1 MIHEF
6 LQWWGVQLARL
17 WPWHGVATSLPRRM
31 LVLIP
36 GDTGDPA
43 LTLKSENRG
52 VTRVLGRFTTDADSQ
67 QAFRRALRAVGNVP
81 LVLRLPPGAIL
92 DRQVTLPL
100 AAERDAEAALQH
112 DMDRL
117 TPFRAADIVWAAD
130 IVGRDRGRGLL
141 QLRLL
146 LVVRTSVAAILAMVA
161 AAGVTVAFIQSRAA
175 DGMEQRIALG
185 AGRHPAWRRQAIR
198 ISLFACVAL
207 MATLIVMPFLR
218 QERMLEVVNARIAH
232 AQPLAREASEIRQRL
247 TEAAA
252 SGDVIAATQ
261 LEFGSTLGV
270 WAALTEV
277 LPDDTFLV
285 GLTLR
290 RRQVVLRG
298 QSANAARLIALLA
311 ASKEIREP
319 SFAAPVTRA
328 AGDGQDQ
335 FTIAATVEQ

>member
-1 MIHEF
+1 MIQEF
-6 LQWWGVQLARL
+6 LQWWGTQLARL
-17 WPWHGVATSLPRRM
+17 WPWPTAATSLPRRM
-31 LVLIP
+31 LVLTP
-36 GDTGDPA
+36 GDMKDPA
-43 LTLKSENRG
+43 LILRAEHRG
-52 VTRVLGRFTTDADSQ
+52 VARVLGRFTPDADGQ
-67 QAFRRALRAVGNVP
+67 QAFRRALRAAGKAP

-92 DRQVTLPL
+92 ERNVTLPQ
-100 AAERDAEAALQH
+100 AAERDTEAALQH

-117 TPFRAADIVWAAD
+117 TPFRAADIVWTAD

-146 LVVRTSVAAILAMVA
+146 LVARASVAATLAMVA
-161 AAGVTVAFIQSRAA
+161 AAGVTMAFIESRAA
-175 DGMEQRIALG
+175 DGREQRIALG
-185 AGRHPAWRRQAIR
+185 AGRHMGWRRHAIR
-198 ISLFACVAL
+198 ISLLACGTLVAML
-207 MATLIVMPFLR
+207 TVMPFLH
-218 QERMLEVVNARIAH
+218 QGRMLEVVDARIAQ

-285 GLTLR
+285 GMTLR

-311 ASKEIREP
+311 ASKEIRGP
-319 SFAAPVTRA
+319 AFVAPVTRA